1 MSGPSEQVWGLRDWC
16 DLPGFEKPGAQVGGV
31 EVKWTFRLTVLKKL
45 QVPQCTTSRPVQP
58 AHYFKWEHLRRKGGL
73 SKHSSKHFSRERDT
87 RKGSTRGATK
97 EATGTVTYWV
107 LLRWLFAVES
117 AVIIIDGCISWLI
130 CVMILTKQHTAY
142 RQHAYQLAAC
152 KWVWLFVWVYFVDYK
167 LNNDVWSAFPK
178 HLCCILFAVIKQSL
192 CH

>member
-1 MSGPSEQVWGLRDWC
+1 M
-16 DLPGFEKPGAQVGGV
+16 
-31 EVKWTFRLTVLKKL
+31 
-45 QVPQCTTSRPVQP
+45 QP

-107 LLRWLFAVES
+107 LLRWLFAVER

-130 CVMILTKQHTAY
+130 CVMILTKQHTGSMLHASEFGFLFEYILWIINWTMMFEVLFLNTYAAY
-142 RQHAYQLAAC
+142 CL
-152 KWVWLFVWVYFVDYK
+152 
-167 LNNDVWSAFPK
+167 
-178 HLCCILFAVIKQSL
+178 QSL
-192 CH
+192 NSHSVISWDCCSNSNCCKPWYWNCLKCIWIFCITCAFCVFKVFNLNEPTRPNEQREK

>member
-1 MSGPSEQVWGLRDWC
+1 MNI
-16 DLPGFEKPGAQVGGV
+16 A
-31 EVKWTFRLTVLKKL
+31 LKKSHNAPL
-45 QVPQCTTSRPVQP
+45 AGQCSLLIIWSGSTWEGKEVSVNTP
-58 AHYFKWEHLRRKGGL
+58 ANI
-73 SKHSSKHFSRERDT
+73 SAERDT

-167 LNNDVWSAFPK
+167 LNNDVWSAFLK